1 VYSKSE
7 NNAPV
12 VVEVFD
18 DVGLSEKEESVFEE
32 KGSDEDAEDKKSDN
46 EYTLDD
52 DYDDCKECKDVE
64 PGEPGEDMEG
74 DVGEG
79 PVGLKSVDESEG
91 KNELLVGMFVVL
103 LVYSCV
109 IIGNCVC
116 DSVIIMCMR
125 RNF

>member
-1 VYSKSE
+1 MYSKSE

-74 DVGEG
+74 DVG
-79 PVGLKSVDESEG
+79 
-91 KNELLVGMFVVL
+91 
-103 LVYSCV
+103 
-109 IIGNCVC
+109 
-116 DSVIIMCMR
+116 
-125 RNF
+125 